1 MSNLH
6 LPSNKDEDATRLV
19 LLLSCQT
26 SFLSEG
32 GVVVGFTKD
41 RYMKMHAS
49 GYRSLGDKYVC
60 SRCFD
65 DYAIRDFAKSIADER
80 KCDYCGRHA
89 RKPIA
94 ASIGEVLRFIAQG
107 IRAEWGDPNN
117 EGVGWEGG
125 WQGAEVIDSD
135 ELIRYRIEE
144 LWETNETIM
153 DDLVEAF
160 SDYQWCQRN
169 PYGLLPDQAL
179 VLSWDQFSE
188 QVKHRT
194 RYVFFRLQREDNQF
208 GIDDTVAPALMLD
221 KLSQVISSLNLVDTI
236 VPDQLLCRVRGHD
249 AHTHYCTAKDLGPP
263 PPEKAIA
270 SRMSP
275 AGIPMFYGA
284 YDEKTALAETKP
296 FKRAYTCA
304 TVGIFKPLHDIRVL
318 NLTKLTP
325 VPSLFDEGKRHLRPQ
340 LIFMKSFIE
349 DLRKPIKKDS
359 RVHIEYVPTQVFT
372 EYIRYLYTDDEGL
385 PVQGIVYPSA
395 RVKGG
400 VSVVLFYENEDCC
413 DISDPDGGGK
423 HLQLVAVRR
432 METS

>member
-1 MSNLH
+1 M
-6 LPSNKDEDATRLV
+6 
-19 LLLSCQT
+19 
-26 SFLSEG
+26 
-32 GVVVGFTKD
+32 GFVKE
-41 RYMKMHAS
+41 RYMEMQAL
-49 GYRSLGDKYVC
+49 GYRSLGDKSVC
-60 SRCFD
+60 SHCFG
-65 DYAIRDFAKSIADER
+65 DYAIRDFIKSIADER
-80 KCDYCGRHA
+80 KCDYCGRRG

-94 ASIGEVLRFIAQG
+94 ASMDEVLRFIAQG

-135 ELIRYRIEE
+135 ELIRYTIEE
-144 LWETNETIM
+144 LWETNEAVM

-160 SDYQWCQRN
+160 SDCEWCQRN
-169 PYGLLPDQAL
+169 PYGLRPDQAL
-179 VLSWDQFSE
+179 VLSWGQFSE

-194 RYVFFRLQREDNQF
+194 RYVFFRLQRKEDNRF
-208 GIDDTVAPALMLD
+208 GIYDTVDPALMLD

-236 VPDQLLCRVRGHD
+236 ILDRLLYRVRSHD
-249 AHTHYCTAKDLGPP
+249 AQTHYSMAKDLGPP

-284 YDEKTALAETKP
+284 YDAKTALAETKP
-296 FKRAYTCA
+296 FKRGYTCA
-304 TVGIFKPLHDIRVL
+304 TVGIFKPLYTIRVL
-318 NLTKLTP
+318 NLMKLNP
-325 VPSLFDEGKRHLRPQ
+325 VPSLFDEEKRHLRPQ
-340 LIFMKSFIE
+340 LIFMKSFVE

-372 EYIRYLYTDDEGL
+372 EYIRYLYTDAEES

-413 DISDPDGGGK
+413 DISDPDSGK
-423 HLQLVAVRR
+423 GHLQLVAVRR
-432 METS
+432 MKTM